1 MLLSCGITPDGGVL
15 DEVTLTC
22 CSSWDSICATGT
34 KSGHVYLWNI
44 LRVDKKSNE
53 GSPEK
58 ELVPSCVLIP
68 NSLCPIKLI
77 GMVFVLSPSPLL
89 QSCTDEL
96 LLTLHSDNIM
106 RYWSL
111 DNGRCI
117 AQLSDSAEHEVLQ
130 LVSLADKRFVLLVGH
145 QRITIIDTWSRLNCG
160 ALKIASCPYSKR
172 RINNRIDDDTPD
184 MYKIQSPSTVQLS
197 YEDKNEKSSLNPTN
211 TYGEYGE
218 SMIFNVSTN
227 HDYFELLKWSSNISL
242 FDYCEDN
249 RYPTAHFYTVSAM
262 LNTGQVLVWDLSN
275 LIRIWWHFIPIPHCE
290 IPCPVPKPQKNNVP
304 KPFMKY
310 SQDETGFNNLA
321 KNSSRSS
328 INYSQDQIIIEDNL
342 GDLDIKYEQIKQ
354 ESSIED
360 INGSSFER
368 YDHAFDLSSN
378 ASDQSKS
385 SSFDTPYIHQ
395 FCSIKSP
402 MLAPTFFS
410 LHPCFVSEPINFYS
424 IPSSE
429 MFSTQIVV
437 TDFYLIVNAKYRLI
451 IWKRTFLPQF
461 QNRNQR
467 YQPFGD
473 LFVPNTP
480 ICEDSNPNNLQMEIS
495 TQNFSNGSELKDP
508 MYDIHQT
515 QPLKRA
521 ITLNVINQNNENVEI
536 KQKLQIWLG
545 FSQISLN
552 IRQACI
558 NKTKTYSPIR
568 TLSMEY
574 EEKQKHCVSFL
585 AWSSD
590 FTVYSIQLP
599 SIVCFLFSQNFNPK
613 FESNIAFSEH
623 DLREIDNYG
632 KYSDITAV
640 PVYISRDYFK
650 INDKEQLNYLG
661 HLASYWQFFK
671 INTLYEN
678 DLEESPKSGRNIDL
692 NFQNQGNNDII
703 WVHRNNF
710 RFLLEKSC
718 ETLHNTN
725 FVSIEQ
731 NSDKI
736 FYSFFDLSIIESQQK
751 LPTYYKFPFIPNNSF
766 SNCYKSFNDA
776 HSFVLDNVEVSDSKN
791 MFFPVKLNMD
801 SQNSIDNRNDPII
814 CRSTENEIYWKSTKS
829 LRTIWEDDITDYDK
843 KNNISVLS
851 CCITEQKNS
860 IYCIISLSNG
870 KIMGQCLTGEFGL
883 FSMMN
888 CNEDKHF
895 FGNIENGVVYQLPL
909 PRPSCGHKTNVIEIK
924 SVTDGCIFGLTCCG
938 NILVWKVDLMENF
951 VNKFSTGE
959 SKNKDVHSSNNYN
972 INYSKNINS
981 PGIKGQIVSNNLF
994 SLIACINGLFFT
1006 NIISLNKV
1014 IVFDVNRLGELG
1026 TPKYDKF
1033 QILVHSSLEKK
1044 CVLIK
1049 VNDNQANGISSK
1061 SEPKSTNR
1069 CIWDERKDQ
1078 SNTEIQ
1084 GVTYEILSLS
1094 LELEK
1099 RQDPIESRINSVG
1112 IDKPSNFIFIL
1123 QGDIVF
1129 VYDKD
1134 SHLLLAKICFNSIL
1148 DLNVCEYQDYHLSY
1162 GLMSSLNRFIQTSNR
1177 IEFLDHGIM
1186 FGSVLIGYMPK
1197 LDFQKEKNYYQGCLG
1212 VRSSMSVSFMA
1223 LNPHVSADIVSI
1235 EKKKQKSTKT
1245 SRYLQHLFP
1254 LFVRSTNEFL
1264 SKLFADMAPL
1274 TVRPILKFSTLIT
1287 GVNYAISIPIC
1298 NILKKKTYS
1307 SKLPLRLK
1315 IWNSMDYYFNLSKRN
1330 NQGNRKRCESVDR
1343 SRSIYS
1349 GPKESM
1355 IRSHTYDGTGIP
1367 PYRYLVSENW
1377 SENIMRHLDTKTVSV
1392 KTLKNRLNISDS
1404 KSIISSC
1411 PGRPFFEWSRLP
1423 GRKKNLEIDTNDY
1436 YIGEL
1441 SGIPCTSHLVNRIV
1455 RSRNSGINRKNS
1467 KLPHNIKESLNS
1479 TSKLQRG
1486 ETFDSRN
1493 LIKREPID
1501 SSENS
1506 VPLFR
1511 SRTYE
1516 STLNFSNGQTEVF
1529 SSFEASDKIW
1539 LERFLSQRN
1548 INEKALNEKFQ
1559 NFKNQNEKTFGT
1571 EHPVDSCIVCE
1582 LRQDLE
1588 YQDEIE
1594 SFRQQDTSRELQE
1607 HFSAHQIALQMV
1619 ILHYYFMY
1627 YSNLDL
1633 PIQLLDNFLLSWII
1647 EHVEEKKLLIRF
1659 IPFHLFSITGM
1670 TLDVFNPYL
1679 RLSAKY
1685 CLQLAIRSLPSEV
1698 LSYCEEIAI
1707 DTLSGIIKEFLRI
1720 SAPRTNGENK
1730 DESLHLL
1737 EQEVITS
1744 SNMDVGGSLCSTLGS
1759 EIKSIPPWNESCRR
1773 GHPKIYSYCSIS
1785 LCRMIG
1791 YRLPFPIMNSG
1802 EYYCSNLSIE
1812 DLSLFFLSIVLYEH
1826 PFKRTHSACIGK
1838 IILSFLISIITTYDI
1853 EIIIKFSKNFEKQQ
1867 EKKRLLKPIYA
1878 RRHDTEQWYS
1888 WENLNID
1895 SSKSNIIVNTS
1906 SLGNIGSFGSF
1917 KATGYKDNLNYDI
1930 NSYYNNISIMDT
1942 LRFLF
1947 ALELFSLNFTSL
1959 LKAKNIENTCVP
1971 NLLRNSLTSWENN
1984 IFMAAHIFQVDSGSL
1999 SDKMAQ
2005 KNNKKNV
2012 STKVSNSIICLCI
2025 RLLTLAQYP
2034 PFWTSCR
2041 HLLQLIGQLDPKT
2054 YIYILGYAGR
2064 TAYPYMGINY
2074 TCNVLSLLVYF
2085 VSSLPEYS
2093 FPYLNMVV
2101 DISIGF
2107 LDPLDSTLRKGT
2119 ITAVTSV
2126 LFILVSAFPMITFH
2140 QNTQRF
2146 AIGFDRS
2153 IIVYDLRTATKWRVL
2168 QGHTQQVDALCFNKE
2183 GEFLASYSIVEK
2195 ALRIWQCTQSGLLGG
2210 LLGISG
2216 NCIKT
2221 IDLIELPPRTLSC
2234 SLYYRLKVVK
2244 ISCKNTDEWQLR
2256 RENKKT
2262 YTITIDKN

>member
-1 MLLSCGITPDGGVL
+1 MVNKNLLVFVERVMLLSCGVTPDGGVL

-34 KSGHVYLWNI
+34 KSGHVYLWKI
-44 LRVDKKSNE
+44 LKADEKPND

-58 ELVPSCVLIP
+58 ELAPFCVLIP
-68 NSLCPIKLI
+68 NSICPVKLI

-96 LLTLHSDNIM
+96 LLTFHSDNIL

-117 AQLSDSAEHEVLQ
+117 AQLSESASHEVLQ

-172 RINNRIDDDTPD
+172 RVNNRIDDDTPD
-184 MYKIQSPSTVQLS
+184 MYKIQSPSTVHFS
-197 YEDKNEKSSLNPTN
+197 YEDKNENPLLNNKPAN
-211 TYGEYGE
+211 VYGEYGE

-249 RYPTAHFYTVSAM
+249 RYPTAHFYTVAAM

-310 SQDETGFNNLA
+310 SQDENGFTNPT
-321 KNSSRSS
+321 KNPSRSS
-328 INYSQDQIIIEDNL
+328 LNYSQDQIILDDRL
-342 GDLDIKYEQIKQ
+342 GDAGVKNEQLML

-360 INGSSFER
+360 VKGSSLES
-368 YDHAFDLSSN
+368 YDNLLESSSN
-378 ASDQSKS
+378 ASDHSKS
-385 SSFDTPYIHQ
+385 SSFDIPNIYQLH
-395 FCSIKSP
+395 SLRSP

-410 LHPCFVSEPINFYS
+410 LHPCFVSEPINLYS

-461 QNRNQR
+461 QNRAQR

-480 ICEDSNPNNLQMEIS
+480 TFEDAGEGAE
-495 TQNFSNGSELKDP
+495 FKDVSVA
-508 MYDIHQT
+508 Q
-515 QPLKRA
+515 QASLKRA
-521 ITLNVINQNNENVEI
+521 STLNVLDQNLDSFEV
-536 KQKLQIWLG
+536 KQKLHIWLG
-545 FSQISLN
+545 FSQMSLSVKLP
-552 IRQACI
+552 CI
-558 NKTKTYSPIR
+558 HKSKTLSPIR
-568 TLSMEY
+568 TLSVEY
-574 EEKQKHCVSFL
+574 EEGQKQFTSFL

-590 FTVYSIQLP
+590 FTIYSIQIP

-613 FESNIAFSEH
+613 FESNVAFSEH
-623 DLREIDNYG
+623 DITEIDNFGNYN
-632 KYSDITAV
+632 DILAV
-640 PVYISRDYFK
+640 PILVSRDYIRISAK
-650 INDKEQLNYLG
+650 DQSNYLG

-671 INTLYEN
+671 INTLH
-678 DLEESPKSGRNIDL
+678 DLDIEDSPKSGRNIDF
-692 NFQNQGNNDII
+692 NSQNQASGDII
-703 WVHRNNF
+703 WLHRNNF
-710 RFLLEKSC
+710 RLILEKSC
-718 ETLHNTN
+718 ETLSNTS
-725 FVSIEQ
+725 FTPTEQ
-731 NSDKI
+731 SSDKI
-736 FYSFFDLSIIESQQK
+736 FYTFLDLLHPGSKQM
-751 LPTYYKFPFIPNNSF
+751 LPTHYRFPFIPSNNTLSTY
-766 SNCYKSFNDA
+766 STDDI
-776 HSFVLDNVEVSDSKN
+776 HSFVLNNVQVSDSKN
-791 MFFPVKLNMD
+791 MFFHVKANLDTQSVVDTKNETTE
-801 SQNSIDNRNDPII
+801 
-814 CRSTENEIYWKSTKS
+814 CESTGDGVHWKSTKS
-829 LRTIWEDDITDYDK
+829 LRSVWENDLTDYDK
-843 KNNISVLS
+843 KNISVLA
-851 CCITEQKNS
+851 CCITEQRGS
-860 IYCIISLSNG
+860 IYCIISLSNS

-883 FSMMN
+883 FSMTN
-888 CNEDKHF
+888 CNEDNHF
-895 FGNIENGVVYQLPL
+895 FGNIENGVVYKLPL
-909 PRPSCGHKTNVIEIK
+909 PRTSCTHKTKVIEIK
-924 SVTDGCIFGLTCCG
+924 SITDGCIFGLTCCG
-938 NILVWKVDLMENF
+938 NVLVWRIDLMENLF
-951 VNKFSTGE
+951 SKLNSGEPLNKEDLGSFHPSQLEVSAKTRHYVE
-959 SKNKDVHSSNNYN
+959 NKTQIAYNY
-972 INYSKNINS
+972 
-981 PGIKGQIVSNNLF
+981 LF
-994 SLIACINGLFFT
+994 SLVACIDGLFFT
-1006 NIISLNKV
+1006 NLISLNKV
-1014 IVFDVNRLGELG
+1014 IIFDVNRLGELG

-1033 QILVHSSLEKK
+1033 QILVHSSLERK

-1049 VNDNQANGISSK
+1049 VNENQKGGGTGFKAEHNATG
-1061 SEPKSTNR
+1061 R

-1078 SNTEIQ
+1078 FHTECQ
-1084 GVTYEILSLS
+1084 GVTYELLSLS
-1094 LELEK
+1094 LEVERK
-1099 RQDPIESRINSVG
+1099 QDSIDSRINSVG

-1123 QGDIVF
+1123 QRDIVF
-1129 VYDKD
+1129 VFDKD

-1148 DLNVCEYQDYHLSY
+1148 EIKEYEYQNYHLSY
-1162 GLMSSLNRFIQTSNR
+1162 GLMSSLNRFIQTSNK

-1186 FGSVLIGYMPK
+1186 FGSVLIGYMPHV
-1197 LDFQKEKNYYQGCLG
+1197 DFRREEDHDNQGCLG
-1212 VRSSMSVSFMA
+1212 VRSSMSISFMA
-1223 LNPHVSADIVSI
+1223 FNPHVSADVVSI
-1235 EKKKQKSTKT
+1235 EKKRQKSTKT

-1254 LFVRSTNEFL
+1254 LFVRSTNDFL

-1274 TVRPILKFSTLIT
+1274 TVRPILKFNTLIT
-1287 GVNYAISIPIC
+1287 GVNYTISIPI
-1298 NILKKKTYS
+1298 NSTLRKRANHSKPPIR
-1307 SKLPLRLK
+1307 SKL
-1315 IWNSMDYYFNLSKRN
+1315 WDSAEHYFNISEIRNSNSK
-1330 NQGNRKRCESVDR
+1330 KRYGSVDR
-1343 SRSIYS
+1343 FRSIYS
-1349 GPKESM
+1349 GSKESR
-1355 IRSHTYDGTGIP
+1355 IRSHTYDGTGNP

-1377 SENIMRHLDTKTVSV
+1377 SENIMRHLDTKTMSV
-1392 KTLKNRLNISDS
+1392 RTLRNRLNFTDS
-1404 KSIISSC
+1404 RIIINSC
-1411 PGRPFFEWSRLP
+1411 PGRPFCEWNRLS
-1423 GRKKNLEIDTNDY
+1423 GRKKNLEVDTNDY

-1455 RSRNSGINRKNS
+1455 RSRNSGTNKRISRFSSQTLRENLS
-1467 KLPHNIKESLNS
+1467 SMPLLH
-1479 TSKLQRG
+1479 RG
-1486 ETFDSRN
+1486 ETFDSRS
-1493 LIKREPID
+1493 LIKRD
-1501 SSENS
+1501 STDTFGASMH
-1506 VPLFR
+1506 LFR

-1516 STLNFSNGQTEVF
+1516 STLNFSNGLINEF
-1529 SSFEASDKIW
+1529 SSFDDSDRLW
-1539 LERFLSQRN
+1539 LERFLTQRS
-1548 INEKALNEKFQ
+1548 ISEKGLCERLTGHKHQ
-1559 NFKNQNEKTFGT
+1559 SEKTPGSEDPT
-1571 EHPVDSCIVCE
+1571 DSCSVCE
-1582 LRQDLE
+1582 LEYLRQNL
-1588 YQDEIE
+1588 
-1594 SFRQQDTSRELQE
+1594 SRESQE
-1607 HFSAHQIALQMV
+1607 HFSAHQLALQMV
-1619 ILHYYFMY
+1619 ILHYYFTY

-1633 PIQLLDNFLLSWII
+1633 PIQLLDKFLLSWII
-1647 EHVEEKKLLIRF
+1647 EHVEQQRLLVRF

-1670 TLDVFNPYL
+1670 TLDVFSPYL

-1707 DTLSGIIKEFLRI
+1707 DTLSGIIREFLRI
-1720 SAPRTNGENK
+1720 SASTSSGESK
-1730 DESLHLL
+1730 EEPLHLL
-1737 EQEVITS
+1737 EQDVTTS
-1744 SNMDVGGSLCSTLGS
+1744 NKPDAGGSVCSTLGN

-1826 PFKRTHSACIGK
+1826 PFKRAHSSCIGK
-1838 IILSFLISIITTYDI
+1838 IILSFLISIIATYDI
-1853 EIIIKFSKNFEKQQ
+1853 EVIIKFSKNFDKQNL

-1878 RRHDTEQWYS
+1878 RKHDTEQWYS

-1895 SSKSNIIVNTS
+1895 SSKSNIINS
-1906 SLGNIGSFGSF
+1906 SSSSGSFFGMFGGHKTYSH
-1917 KATGYKDNLNYDI
+1917 KSNANDA

-1947 ALELFSLNFTSL
+1947 ALELFSLNFASL
-1959 LKAKNIENTCVP
+1959 LKTKNIENTCVP

-1984 IFMAAHIFQVDSGSL
+1984 IFMAAHTFQVDNGGIK
-1999 SDKMAQ
+1999 DKPESQAR
-2005 KNNKKNV
+2005 KNAASKI
-2012 STKVSNSIICLCI
+2012 SNCIICLCI

-2064 TAYPYMGINY
+2064 TAYPFMGINY

-2140 QNTQRF
+2140 QNTQRL

-2168 QGHTQQVDALCFNKE
+2168 QGHTHQVDALCFNKE

-2195 ALRIWQCTQSGLLGG
+2195 ALRIWQCTQSGILGG

-2221 IDLIELPPRTLSC
+2221 IDLSEIPSRTLNC
-2234 SLYYRLKVVK
+2234 SLFYRLKVVK
-2244 ISCKNTDEWQLR
+2244 ISCKSADEWQLR
-2256 RENKKT
+2256 RENKRT

>member
-1 MLLSCGITPDGGVL
+1 MLLSCGVTPDGGIL
-15 DEVTLTC
+15 DETTLTC

-44 LRVDKKSNE
+44 LRVNE
-53 GSPEK
+53 EASGISPDK
-58 ELVPSCVLIP
+58 ELVPFCVLIP
-68 NSLCPIKLI
+68 NSLCPVKLI
-77 GMVFVLSPSPLL
+77 GMVFILSPSPLL

-96 LLTLHSDNIM
+96 LLTLHSDNIL

-130 LVSLADKRFVLLVGH
+130 LVSLADKRFILLVGH

-172 RINNRIDDDTPD
+172 MVNNRIDEDTPD
-184 MYKIQSPSTVQLS
+184 MYKIQSPNTVHFS
-197 YEDKNEKSSLNPTN
+197 YEDKNENPTLKP
-211 TYGEYGE
+211 TYIYGEYGE

-249 RYPTAHFYTVSAM
+249 KYPTAHFYTVAAM

-310 SQDETGFNNLA
+310 SQDEAGFTNSA
-321 KNSSRSS
+321 KNASRSS
-328 INYSQDQIIIEDNL
+328 LNYSHDQIILEDHL
-342 GDLDIKYEQIKQ
+342 GELELKHEQIKP
-354 ESSIED
+354 ESSTED
-360 INGSSFER
+360 INGSSFES
-368 YDHAFDLSSN
+368 YDHILELSSN
-378 ASDQSKS
+378 ASDHSKS
-385 SSFDTPYIHQ
+385 SSFDFPNIYQ
-395 FCSIKSP
+395 FNSIRSP

-480 ICEDSNPNNLQMEIS
+480 VFEDSNLTNSQIETGIKNS
-495 TQNFSNGSELKDP
+495 CHGNDSKDS
-508 MYDIHQT
+508 MYDVHQT
-515 QPLKRA
+515 PLKRA
-521 ITLNVINQNNENVEI
+521 TTLNIINQNTDNSET

-545 FSQISLN
+545 FSQISLG
-552 IRQACI
+552 IRQSCI
-558 NKTKTYSPIR
+558 NKSKTFSPIR

-574 EEKQKHCVSFL
+574 EEKQKHFVSFL

-590 FTVYSIQLP
+590 FTIYSIQIP

-613 FESNIAFSEH
+613 YESNVTFSEH
-623 DLREIDNYG
+623 ELGEIDNFGNYN
-632 KYSDITAV
+632 DILAI
-640 PVYISRDYFK
+640 PIYISRDYIR
-650 INDKEQLNYLG
+650 INDKDQLNYLG

-678 DLEESPKSGRNIDL
+678 YIEESSKSSKNTDY
-692 NFQNQGNNDII
+692 NDQNHGNNEII

-710 RFLLEKSC
+710 RFLFEKSC
-718 ETLHNTN
+718 ETLPNTN
-725 FVSIEQ
+725 FTYIEQ

-736 FYSFFDLSIIESQQK
+736 FYAFLDLSIVESQKK
-751 LPTYYKFPFIPNNSF
+751 LPSYYEFPFIPNSNSF
-766 SNCYKSFNDA
+766 PNYYTSFNDP
-776 HSFVLDNVEVSDSKN
+776 HSFVLNNVEISDSKN
-791 MFFPVKLNMD
+791 KFFPVKDNIE
-801 SQNSIDNRNDPII
+801 SQKTIGTRNKTIMNRL
-814 CRSTENEIYWKSTKS
+814 TENKLYWKSTKS
-829 LRTIWEDDITDYDK
+829 LRNVWEDDITDYDK

-909 PRPSCGHKTNVIEIK
+909 PRSSCGHKTNVIEIK
-924 SVTDGCIFGLTCCG
+924 SITDGCIFGLTCCG
-938 NILVWKVDLMENF
+938 NVLVWKVDLMENLF
-951 VNKFSTGE
+951 NKFTLGE
-959 SKNKDVHSSNNYN
+959 SINKDQHCNFNHN
-972 INYSKNINS
+972 HNINS
-981 PGIKGQIVSNNLF
+981 TKNKHSPGNKTQVISNNLF
-994 SLIACINGLFFT
+994 SLIAWIDGLFFT
-1006 NIISLNKV
+1006 NMISLNKV

-1044 CVLIK
+1044 CFLIK
-1049 VNDNQANGISSK
+1049 VNDNKINKITSKAESK
-1061 SEPKSTNR
+1061 SISR
-1069 CIWDERKDQ
+1069 CIWDERKDKV
-1078 SNTEIQ
+1078 NTECQ

-1094 LELEK
+1094 LETEK
-1099 RQDPIESRINSVG
+1099 IQDPIESRINSVG

-1123 QGDIVF
+1123 QRDIVF

-1134 SHLLLAKICFNSIL
+1134 SCLLLAKISFNSIL
-1148 DLNVCEYQDYHLSY
+1148 ELKVSEYQNYHLSY
-1162 GLMSSLNRFIQTSNR
+1162 GIMSSLNRFIQTSNR
-1177 IEFLDHGIM
+1177 IEFLDHGVM
-1186 FGSVLIGYMPK
+1186 FGSILIGYMPK
-1197 LDFQKEKNYYQGCLG
+1197 LDFQQENFNQGCLG
-1212 VRSSMSVSFMA
+1212 VRSSMSITFMA
-1223 LNPHVSADIVSI
+1223 FNPHVSADVVSI
-1235 EKKKQKSTKT
+1235 EKKKQKNTKT

-1254 LFVRSTNEFL
+1254 LFVRSNNEFL
-1264 SKLFADMAPL
+1264 SKLFANMAPL
-1274 TVRPILKFSTLIT
+1274 TVRPILRFSTLIT

-1298 NILKKKTYS
+1298 NNLKKQTFDIKQTLR
-1307 SKLPLRLK
+1307 SKLRDK
-1315 IWNSMDYYFNLSKRN
+1315 TDFCFNTSKKSNS
-1330 NQGNRKRCESVDR
+1330 GTRKRCESVDR
-1343 SRSIYS
+1343 SRNIYS
-1349 GPKESM
+1349 GSRESR
-1355 IRSHTYDGTGIP
+1355 IRSHTYDGIGNP

-1377 SENIMRHLDTKTVSV
+1377 SENIMRHLDIKTMSV
-1392 KTLKNRLNISDS
+1392 RTLRNRLNISNNRN
-1404 KSIISSC
+1404 IISSC
-1411 PGRPFFEWSRLP
+1411 PGRPFFEWNRLP
-1423 GRKKNLEIDTNDY
+1423 ERKKNLEVDTNDY

-1455 RSRNSGINRKNS
+1455 RSRNSGLNRKNS
-1467 KLPHNIKESLNS
+1467 KLSQNLKVNLNS
-1479 TSKLQRG
+1479 TTTLQRG
-1486 ETFDSRN
+1486 ETFDSRS
-1493 LIKREPID
+1493 LIKRD
-1501 SSENS
+1501 STDNYENS
-1506 VPLFR
+1506 ISLFR

-1516 STLNFSNGQTEVF
+1516 STLNFSNGLIQEF
-1529 SSFEASDKIW
+1529 STFEDSDQIW
-1539 LERFLSQRN
+1539 LERFLNQRN
-1548 INEKALNEKFQ
+1548 INEKFLGY
-1559 NFKNQNEKTFGT
+1559 KNQGEKTF
-1571 EHPVDSCIVCE
+1571 EFEDSVESFNTCE
-1582 LRQDLE
+1582 FGNDLE
-1588 YQDEIE
+1588 CQHEIE
-1594 SFRQQDTSRELQE
+1594 SFRQDPSKEPQE
-1607 HFSAHQIALQMV
+1607 HFSAHQLALQMV
-1619 ILHYYFMY
+1619 ILHYYFTY

-1633 PIQLLDNFLLSWII
+1633 PIQLLDKFLLSWII
-1647 EHVEEKKLLIRF
+1647 EHVEQKRLLVRF

-1685 CLQLAIRSLPSEV
+1685 CLQLAIRSLPSEL

-1707 DTLSGIIKEFLRI
+1707 DTLSGIIREFLRI
-1720 SAPRTNGENK
+1720 SGSTADKESK
-1730 DESLHLL
+1730 DETLHLL
-1737 EQEVITS
+1737 EQEVTTS
-1744 SNMDVGGSLCSTLGS
+1744 SNSDFGGALCSTLGS
-1759 EIKSIPPWNESCRR
+1759 EIKDIPPWNESCRR

-1812 DLSLFFLSIVLYEH
+1812 DLSLFFLSMVLYEH
-1826 PFKRTHSACIGK
+1826 PFKRTHSSCIGK

-1867 EKKRLLKPIYA
+1867 LEKKRLLKPIYA
-1878 RRHDTEQWYS
+1878 RRNDTEQWYS

-1895 SSKSNIIVNTS
+1895 SSKSNIIIS
-1906 SLGNIGSFGSF
+1906 SSSENFKNFGLS
-1917 KATGYKDNLNYDI
+1917 KISGYKGSLNYDA
-1930 NSYYNNISIMDT
+1930 NFYYNNISIMDT

-1984 IFMAAHIFQVDSGSL
+1984 IFMAAHLFQVDNEDL
-1999 SDKMAQ
+1999 KNNIEPQ
-2005 KNNKKNV
+2005 NNKKGM

-2093 FPYLNMVV
+2093 FPYLSMVV

-2183 GEFLASYSIVEK
+2183 GEFLASYSIAEK

-2221 IDLIELPPRTLSC
+2221 IDLAEIPSRTLNC